1 MARTAKKPKV
11 AAYLKANREGKLE
24 PEGGRNHRPI
34 SREGHGLAMAGLS
47 LLPRAP
53 LPATAYYLIEKSYL
67 EGMVASFLIIPNLI
81 RVDEEFQ
88 PIFAPG
94 AGRPASRR
102 DPFSFMMMVRPGFQL
117 TLPELPEVFSRA
129 DG

>member
-1 MARTAKKPKV
+1 LLARGAAKAIRATQPRIRKAPPTVRRAQRSPPEPVIVARTAKKPKV

-24 PEGGRNHRPI
+24 PEGGRNHRTI

-53 LPATAYYLIEKSYL
+53 LPATAYYLIEKFYL

-81 RVDEEFQ
+81 RVE
-88 PIFAPG
+88 
-94 AGRPASRR
+94 
-102 DPFSFMMMVRPGFQL
+102 
-117 TLPELPEVFSRA
+117 
-129 DG
+129 